1 MILQRFFQEYKK
13 SLSDPDLWLDC
24 LSTWLLSV
32 GAILAFD
39 QLFRFHAE
47 LGEILLF
54 PAFLVVLLAVLTR
67 KGWLLPTLVL
77 GIGCLYIALLSASGE
92 LEGRLEYLFGF
103 LKWWMDLFPVRSVYN
118 TAENIQL
125 VMHIIQLLIV
135 GIIFFCVRILRSVT
149 AMGLMS
155 LLMFAAIVAGRFRRN
170 IGPMTCMAVGLFPL
184 IARNFA
190 AAQNRPMSRRNRP
203 RIQRLTP
210 SWSPRIAAVALCGAV
225 GLLSMALLPGNT
237 AHWTSAGMR
246 QLATRIQR
254 ATNIGSLSSLNLFQP
269 AELDRLGLM
278 PNLSRLGGPLSS
290 QSKATVLKL
299 YADQPL
305 LLRGTAYDTYTG
317 SSWNTDWDEK
327 KSGRYVYGD
336 AANDAQKRLAFG
348 LDLPLAETSLYS
360 QVIRGM
366 NVRVELYQNSTNLYT
381 VGRTAS
387 IQTEVGG
394 TDLYFNRRGE
404 VFAQTNMRAPIS
416 YTVGARVFSRST
428 ETERSELAYIA
439 SRAARDA
446 DPQYES
452 VAGQYTQLP
461 SKLPERVRQAA
472 ADATLGIVEP
482 YKMAE
487 ALETYLSSNFRYTLT
502 PSNVP
507 SGRDFV
513 EYFLETGEGYCV
525 YFASAM
531 AVMARSLGIP
541 SRMVC
546 GYGVKPAG
554 YHSWIAT
561 GTEAHAWV
569 ECYFKGLGWIEFD
582 PTAGSSFLRQ
592 AGGGAVSPGE
602 GTTTQITTSSSP
614 DGTTTAGPEGTTT
627 GMDTTLP
634 GDITTGSGGTTTAA
648 GGPGSEESGMP
659 MGLLGRIFGIAGGVL
674 LLALAVVWRVLACAK
689 RYRLDAVRQK
699 RRRPGEQA
707 EYYYADYL
715 RQLHLLGYDPLA
727 NETMKQFAGRILT
740 KPDGDAACAVP
751 GTAQEVFRL
760 MMDWRYGEQ
769 EPLPEEVE
777 RLSVLHEELE
787 ELVKKRVPAV
797 VYLVRRVLMLG
808 G

>member
-1 MILQRFFQEYKK
+1 M
-13 SLSDPDLWLDC
+13 
-24 LSTWLLSV
+24 
-32 GAILAFD
+32 
-39 QLFRFHAE
+39 
-47 LGEILLF
+47 
-54 PAFLVVLLAVLTR
+54 
-67 KGWLLPTLVL
+67 
-77 GIGCLYIALLSASGE
+77 
-92 LEGRLEYLFGF
+92 
-103 LKWWMDLFPVRSVYN
+103 
-118 TAENIQL
+118 
-125 VMHIIQLLIV
+125 
-135 GIIFFCVRILRSVT
+135 
-149 AMGLMS
+149 
-155 LLMFAAIVAGRFRRN
+155 
-170 IGPMTCMAVGLFPL
+170 
-184 IARNFA
+184 
-190 AAQNRPMSRRNRP
+190 
-203 RIQRLTP
+203 
-210 SWSPRIAAVALCGAV
+210 
-225 GLLSMALLPGNT
+225 
-237 AHWTSAGMR
+237 
-246 QLATRIQR
+246 
-254 ATNIGSLSSLNLFQP
+254 
-269 AELDRLGLM
+269 
-278 PNLSRLGGPLSS
+278 
-290 QSKATVLKL
+290 
-299 YADQPL
+299 
-305 LLRGTAYDTYTG
+305 RGTAYDTYTG

-366 NVRVELYQNSTNLYT
+366 NVRVDLYQNSTNLYT

-416 YTVGARVFSRST
+416 YTVGARVFGRST

-569 ECYFKGLGWIEFD
+569 ECYFKGARLDRIRSDGGIQFPQTGGRRRGFSRRGYHHANHHVFFPGWD
-582 PTAGSSFLRQ
+582 HHGR
-592 AGGGAVSPGE
+592 AGGHDDGDGYHPAGGHHDGIGA
-602 GTTTQITTSSSP
+602 
-614 DGTTTAGPEGTTT
+614 
-627 GMDTTLP
+627 
-634 GDITTGSGGTTTAA
+634 GTTTAA

-769 EPLPEEVE
+769 EPSPEEVE

>member
-1 MILQRFFQEYKK
+1 MPKPIWRRRSHIRWARGF
-13 SLSDPDLWLDC
+13 
-24 LSTWLLSV
+24 
-32 GAILAFD
+32 
-39 QLFRFHAE
+39 
-47 LGEILLF
+47 
-54 PAFLVVLLAVLTR
+54 
-67 KGWLLPTLVL
+67 
-77 GIGCLYIALLSASGE
+77 SA
-92 LEGRLEYLFGF
+92 
-103 LKWWMDLFPVRSVYN
+103 
-118 TAENIQL
+118 
-125 VMHIIQLLIV
+125 
-135 GIIFFCVRILRSVT
+135 
-149 AMGLMS
+149 
-155 LLMFAAIVAGRFRRN
+155 
-170 IGPMTCMAVGLFPL
+170 
-184 IARNFA
+184 
-190 AAQNRPMSRRNRP
+190 
-203 RIQRLTP
+203 
-210 SWSPRIAAVALCGAV
+210 
-225 GLLSMALLPGNT
+225 
-237 AHWTSAGMR
+237 
-246 QLATRIQR
+246 
-254 ATNIGSLSSLNLFQP
+254 
-269 AELDRLGLM
+269 
-278 PNLSRLGGPLSS
+278 
-290 QSKATVLKL
+290 
-299 YADQPL
+299 
-305 LLRGTAYDTYTG
+305 
-317 SSWNTDWDEK
+317 
-327 KSGRYVYGD
+327 
-336 AANDAQKRLAFG
+336 
-348 LDLPLAETSLYS
+348 
-360 QVIRGM
+360 
-366 NVRVELYQNSTNLYT
+366 
-381 VGRTAS
+381 
-387 IQTEVGG
+387 
-394 TDLYFNRRGE
+394 
-404 VFAQTNMRAPIS
+404 
-416 YTVGARVFSRST
+416 RST

-634 GDITTGSGGTTTAA
+634 GTSRRIGRARRRRRAAPVRRSRECRWDSSGGSSALPEVCFFWRWPSS
-648 GGPGSEESGMP
+648 GG
-659 MGLLGRIFGIAGGVL
+659 
-674 LLALAVVWRVLACAK
+674 VLACAK

-769 EPLPEEVE
+769 EPSPEEVE

>member
-1 MILQRFFQEYKK
+1 MSGWNFTKTAPTSIP
-13 SLSDPDLWLDC
+13 S
-24 LSTWLLSV
+24 
-32 GAILAFD
+32 
-39 QLFRFHAE
+39 
-47 LGEILLF
+47 
-54 PAFLVVLLAVLTR
+54 AVR
-67 KGWLLPTLVL
+67 P
-77 GIGCLYIALLSASGE
+77 
-92 LEGRLEYLFGF
+92 
-103 LKWWMDLFPVRSVYN
+103 
-118 TAENIQL
+118 
-125 VMHIIQLLIV
+125 
-135 GIIFFCVRILRSVT
+135 
-149 AMGLMS
+149 
-155 LLMFAAIVAGRFRRN
+155 RFRRRWAER
-170 IGPMTCMAVGLFPL
+170 ICIST
-184 IARNFA
+184 A
-190 AAQNRPMSRRNRP
+190 AER
-203 RIQRLTP
+203 
-210 SWSPRIAAVALCGAV
+210 
-225 GLLSMALLPGNT
+225 
-237 AHWTSAGMR
+237 
-246 QLATRIQR
+246 
-254 ATNIGSLSSLNLFQP
+254 
-269 AELDRLGLM
+269 
-278 PNLSRLGGPLSS
+278 
-290 QSKATVLKL
+290 
-299 YADQPL
+299 
-305 LLRGTAYDTYTG
+305 
-317 SSWNTDWDEK
+317 
-327 KSGRYVYGD
+327 
-336 AANDAQKRLAFG
+336 
-348 LDLPLAETSLYS
+348 
-360 QVIRGM
+360 
-366 NVRVELYQNSTNLYT
+366 
-381 VGRTAS
+381 
-387 IQTEVGG
+387 
-394 TDLYFNRRGE
+394 

-602 GTTTQITTSSSP
+602 GYHHANHHVFFP
-614 DGTTTAGPEGTTT
+614 GWDHHGRAGGHDDGDGHHPA
-627 GMDTTLP
+627 
-634 GDITTGSGGTTTAA
+634 GDITTGSDGTTTAA

-689 RYRLDAVRQK
+689 RYRLDAVRQNGGGLEN
-699 RRRPGEQA
+699 RRNTITRITCGSSICSVTIPW
-707 EYYYADYL
+707 
-715 RQLHLLGYDPLA
+715 PT
-727 NETMKQFAGRILT
+727 ETMKQFAGRILT

-760 MMDWRYGEQ
+760 MMDWRYGGAGAFA
-769 EPLPEEVE
+769 
-777 RLSVLHEELE
+777 R
-787 ELVKKRVPAV
+787 RGGTAV
-797 VYLVRRVLMLG
+797 RIA
-808 G
+808 

>member
-155 LLMFAAIVAGRFRRN
+155 LLMFAAIVAGGFRRN

-546 GYGVKPAG
+546 GYGVKPG
-554 YHSWIAT
+554 DTIVGSPPGPRHTPGSNAT
-561 GTEAHAWV
+561 L
-569 ECYFKGLGWIEFD
+569 KGS
-582 PTAGSSFLRQ
+582 AGSNSIRRRDPVSSDRREAARFLPERVPPRKSPRLLPRMGPPRPGRR
-592 AGGGAVSPGE
+592 ARRRGRAPPCRGHHDGIGRHDDGGGRPRFGGVGNA
-602 GTTTQITTSSSP
+602 
-614 DGTTTAGPEGTTT
+614 DGTPRA
-627 GMDTTLP
+627 DL
-634 GDITTGSGGTTTAA
+634 
-648 GGPGSEESGMP
+648 
-659 MGLLGRIFGIAGGVL
+659 RHCRKVCF
-674 LLALAVVWRVLACAK
+674 LLALAVAWRVLACAK
-689 RYRLDAVRQK
+689 RYRLDAVRQNGGGLEN
-699 RRRPGEQA
+699 RR
-707 EYYYADYL
+707 
-715 RQLHLLGYDPLA
+715 
-727 NETMKQFAGRILT
+727 NTITRITCGSSICSVTIPWPT
-740 KPDGDAACAVP
+740 KP
-751 GTAQEVFRL
+751 
-760 MMDWRYGEQ
+760 
-769 EPLPEEVE
+769 
-777 RLSVLHEELE
+777 
-787 ELVKKRVPAV
+787 
-797 VYLVRRVLMLG
+797 
-808 G
+808 

>member
-155 LLMFAAIVAGRFRRN
+155 LLMFAAIVAGGFRRN

-190 AAQNRPMSRRNRP
+190 AAQNRPTSRRNRP
-203 RIQRLTP
+203 RLQRLTP

-225 GLLSMALLPGNT
+225 GLLAMALLPGNT

-348 LDLPLAETSLYS
+348 LDLPPCRNEPVFTGDPRHECPGGTLPKQHQPLYRRPYGLDSDGGGRDGSVFQPPRRGVCPNQYAGADLIYGGRAGFQPFHRDRTQRAGLHRLEGPRGTPTRNTSRS
-360 QVIRGM
+360 P
-366 NVRVELYQNSTNLYT
+366 
-381 VGRTAS
+381 AS
-387 IQTEVGG
+387 I
-394 TDLYFNRRGE
+394 
-404 VFAQTNMRAPIS
+404 
-416 YTVGARVFSRST
+416 
-428 ETERSELAYIA
+428 
-439 SRAARDA
+439 
-446 DPQYES
+446 
-452 VAGQYTQLP
+452 P
-461 SKLPERVRQAA
+461 SCPPNCPERVRQAA

-634 GDITTGSGGTTTAA
+634 GDITTGSDGTTTAA

-689 RYRLDAVRQK
+689 RYRLDTVRQK

-787 ELVKKRVPAV
+787 ELVKNGFPRWCTSS
-797 VYLVRRVLMLG
+797 G
-808 G
+808 GF

>member
-155 LLMFAAIVAGRFRRN
+155 LLMFAAIVAGGFRRN

-305 LLRGTAYDTYTG
+305 LMRGTAYDTYTG

-366 NVRVELYQNSTNLYT
+366 NVRVDLYQNSTNLYT

-416 YTVGARVFSRST
+416 YTVGARVFGRST

-569 ECYFKGLGWIEFD
+569 ECYFKGARLGSNSIRRRDPVSSDRREAARFLPERVPPRKSPRLLPRMGPPRPGRRARRRGWIPPCRGHHD
-582 PTAGSSFLRQ
+582 GIGRHDD
-592 AGGGAVSPGE
+592 GGGRPRFGGVGNA
-602 GTTTQITTSSSP
+602 
-614 DGTTTAGPEGTTT
+614 DGTPR
-627 GMDTTLP
+627 
-634 GDITTGSGGTTTAA
+634 
-648 GGPGSEESGMP
+648 
-659 MGLLGRIFGIAGGVL
+659 RIFGIAGGVL

-769 EPLPEEVE
+769 EPSPEEVE